1 MQQQTAECGGAL
13 EAVQEREESERQAL
27 LLLQRLQDL
36 KTWQSQQEAR
46 LLGEH
51 RQEVISLT
59 GDESEDEIDSRDDT
73 TISSMDSH
81 EEELH
86 RDQEDFHR
94 DFKEQE
100 EFFDQGGERIYT
112 KSAELEGV
120 IEEEEER
127 PLSPDNPEDQVVGSG
142 GPGRTFEQLLAQQ
155 LGDQGGVDHQGLQ
168 GDVDQK
174 NHHAAEGEAPRPKV
188 PRPFLRRGQGLTR
201 FNLPADPKLQP
212 SMVRN
217 KGKPNLDSVESRL
230 AQETQSFANKKT
242 APEDRHYIPSGK
254 PSPSPTVR
262 SQVSRPSPA
271 HKPPLGGSPSPAMKP
286 ATIPISSSAS
296 PPNHANG
303 KNFPVSAASG
313 QSPALRSIPLHPSS
327 NPPNR
332 LQLKSPNKPGV
343 SGVSNQGKPRV
354 GAPKPSSLPSPLHND
369 SVENSFR
376 EKLSV
381 QEKKN
386 QKDLKELAVFEMLE
400 DAAND
405 SSFCSTSSR
414 VKTLMNHSILP
425 SPQGKTRFT
434 SSTPAPSKGS
444 SSQMSTPGTGDPT
457 HSTPLDRQSNK
468 SEPSSLDPSLGE
480 TLMEDIRN
488 FLKTKQGGPPAG
500 KEEHLASD
508 GEDSEEWTD
517 EEDEADEEE
526 STMRQE
532 EEESIGSDWRERIAG
547 KEREREMNKENRE
560 AGERLEFSPP
570 EKMPKN
576 SPSYLIWSI
585 FTKEREERKKRAL
598 QLKSPAGQS
607 NTGPGVSG
615 SHKGGVARSAPARP
629 DSRATSQAQPV
640 KEELDYQGTLLH
652 MRVVEL
658 EHEIDSFKKE
668 TVKVQEIKKRLKTDR
683 EKLAQELK
691 EFERLKTEDK
701 KKLDE
706 EKRRLKRD
714 QLLAEKARKEAG
726 GSKCEECAD
735 TKTRMAALK
744 EELAKAEATWRKEV
758 ARLEEELAKVKQSK
772 LELEN
777 ENGKL
782 RLKKVGSKIRGRGR
796 NVEVVS
802 HRNREDVDEVD
813 GEGADSGFR
822 TSAGSGSLQESEDD
836 AMDAELRKSISS
848 TIYAALCQG
857 ESTES
862 PSLARRD
869 YSTGSSL
876 ESSLTLVSATTA
888 TTEHEAAI
896 VTDRDR
902 GTREKRFP
910 DGRLEVW
917 YSNGNR
923 KEVSG
928 DKSVTKVFYYNGD
941 VKESHKT
948 GLVRYLYSQT
958 KTWHTTHPDGK
969 EVLQF
974 SNGQEEVRLPDG
986 RMTISF
992 PDGSSKRIAPGG
1004 EEEVT
1009 FPNGTRVAVK
1019 PGGDKVLQLP
1029 NGEKEEHT
1037 RMWKRRSYPDG
1048 TVKILHADGRQETR
1062 YAGGRVRVKDSQ
1074 GNLVQD
1080 SANSN

>member
-1 MQQQTAECGGAL
+1 
-13 EAVQEREESERQAL
+13 
-27 LLLQRLQDL
+27 
-36 KTWQSQQEAR
+36 
-46 LLGEH
+46 
-51 RQEVISLT
+51 
-59 GDESEDEIDSRDDT
+59 
-73 TISSMDSH
+73 
-81 EEELH
+81 
-86 RDQEDFHR
+86 
-94 DFKEQE
+94 
-100 EFFDQGGERIYT
+100 
-112 KSAELEGV
+112 
-120 IEEEEER
+120 
-127 PLSPDNPEDQVVGSG
+127 
-142 GPGRTFEQLLAQQ
+142 
-155 LGDQGGVDHQGLQ
+155 
-168 GDVDQK
+168 
-174 NHHAAEGEAPRPKV
+174 
-188 PRPFLRRGQGLTR
+188 
-201 FNLPADPKLQP
+201 
-212 SMVRN
+212 
-217 KGKPNLDSVESRL
+217 
-230 AQETQSFANKKT
+230 
-242 APEDRHYIPSGK
+242 
-254 PSPSPTVR
+254 
-262 SQVSRPSPA
+262 
-271 HKPPLGGSPSPAMKP
+271 
-286 ATIPISSSAS
+286 
-296 PPNHANG
+296 
-303 KNFPVSAASG
+303 
-313 QSPALRSIPLHPSS
+313 
-327 NPPNR
+327 
-332 LQLKSPNKPGV
+332 
-343 SGVSNQGKPRV
+343 
-354 GAPKPSSLPSPLHND
+354 
-369 SVENSFR
+369 
-376 EKLSV
+376 
-381 QEKKN
+381 
-386 QKDLKELAVFEMLE
+386 
-400 DAAND
+400 
-405 SSFCSTSSR
+405 
-414 VKTLMNHSILP
+414 
-425 SPQGKTRFT
+425 
-434 SSTPAPSKGS
+434 
-444 SSQMSTPGTGDPT
+444 
-457 HSTPLDRQSNK
+457 
-468 SEPSSLDPSLGE
+468 
-480 TLMEDIRN
+480 MEDIKN
-488 FLKTKQGGPPAG
+488 FLKTKQQQGFPPPSAAR
-500 KEEHLASD
+500 EEQLASD
-508 GEDSEEWTD
+508 GEEDSEEWTD
-517 EEDEADEEE
+517 EEEEADEEE
-526 STMRQE
+526 STMREE
-532 EEESIGSDWRERIAG
+532 EEESIGRDWRERIAG
-547 KEREREMNKENRE
+547 KEKEREMNKENRE

-585 FTKEREERKKRAL
+585 FTKEREERRKRAL
-598 QLKSPAGQS
+598 QSKTPTGQG
-607 NTGPGVSG
+607 NTGGPAGVSG
-615 SHKGGVARSAPARP
+615 AHKGGVARSAPARP
-629 DSRATSQAQPV
+629 DSRASQQQHPV

-691 EFERLKTEDK
+691 DFERLKTEDK

-714 QLLAEKARKEAG
+714 QLLVEKARKEAG

-735 TKTRMAALK
+735 TKARMAALK
-744 EELAKAEATWRKEV
+744 EELAKAEANWRKEV
-758 ARLEEELAKVKQSK
+758 GRLEEELAKVKQSK

-802 HRNREDVDEVD
+802 HRKQDDVDEVD
-813 GEGADSGFR
+813 GGEGVDSGFR

-888 TTEHEAAI
+888 TTEHEAAV

-969 EVLQF
+969 EILQF

-986 RMTISF
+986 TMTISF
-992 PDGSSKRIAPGG
+992 PDGSSKRINPGG

-1019 PGGDKVLQLP
+1019 PGGDKVFFFL
-1029 NGEKEEHT
+1029 
-1037 RMWKRRSYPDG
+1037 
-1048 TVKILHADGRQETR
+1048 
-1062 YAGGRVRVKDSQ
+1062 
-1074 GNLVQD
+1074 
-1080 SANSN
+1080 

>member
-1 MQQQTAECGGAL
+1 
-13 EAVQEREESERQAL
+13 
-27 LLLQRLQDL
+27 
-36 KTWQSQQEAR
+36 
-46 LLGEH
+46 
-51 RQEVISLT
+51 
-59 GDESEDEIDSRDDT
+59 
-73 TISSMDSH
+73 
-81 EEELH
+81 
-86 RDQEDFHR
+86 
-94 DFKEQE
+94 
-100 EFFDQGGERIYT
+100 
-112 KSAELEGV
+112 
-120 IEEEEER
+120 
-127 PLSPDNPEDQVVGSG
+127 
-142 GPGRTFEQLLAQQ
+142 
-155 LGDQGGVDHQGLQ
+155 
-168 GDVDQK
+168 
-174 NHHAAEGEAPRPKV
+174 
-188 PRPFLRRGQGLTR
+188 
-201 FNLPADPKLQP
+201 
-212 SMVRN
+212 
-217 KGKPNLDSVESRL
+217 
-230 AQETQSFANKKT
+230 
-242 APEDRHYIPSGK
+242 
-254 PSPSPTVR
+254 
-262 SQVSRPSPA
+262 
-271 HKPPLGGSPSPAMKP
+271 
-286 ATIPISSSAS
+286 
-296 PPNHANG
+296 
-303 KNFPVSAASG
+303 
-313 QSPALRSIPLHPSS
+313 
-327 NPPNR
+327 
-332 LQLKSPNKPGV
+332 
-343 SGVSNQGKPRV
+343 
-354 GAPKPSSLPSPLHND
+354 
-369 SVENSFR
+369 
-376 EKLSV
+376 
-381 QEKKN
+381 
-386 QKDLKELAVFEMLE
+386 
-400 DAAND
+400 
-405 SSFCSTSSR
+405 
-414 VKTLMNHSILP
+414 
-425 SPQGKTRFT
+425 
-434 SSTPAPSKGS
+434 
-444 SSQMSTPGTGDPT
+444 MSTPGTGDPT
-457 HSTPLDRQSNK
+457 HSTPLERQSNRQQQGQD
-468 SEPSSLDPSLGE
+468 EPSSLDPSLGE
-480 TLMEDIRN
+480 TLMEDIKN
-488 FLKTKQGGPPAG
+488 FLKTKQQQGFPPPSAAR
-500 KEEHLASD
+500 EEQLASD
-508 GEDSEEWTD
+508 GEEDSEEWTD
-517 EEDEADEEE
+517 EEEEADEEE
-526 STMRQE
+526 STMREE
-532 EEESIGSDWRERIAG
+532 EEESIGRDWRERIAG
-547 KEREREMNKENRE
+547 KEKEREMNKENRE

-585 FTKEREERKKRAL
+585 FTKEREERRKRAL
-598 QLKSPAGQS
+598 QSKTPTGQG
-607 NTGPGVSG
+607 NTGGPAGVSG
-615 SHKGGVARSAPARP
+615 AHKGGVARSAPARP
-629 DSRATSQAQPV
+629 DSRASQQQHPV

-691 EFERLKTEDK
+691 DFERLKTEDK

-714 QLLAEKARKEAG
+714 QLLVEKARKEAG

-735 TKTRMAALK
+735 TKARMAALK
-744 EELAKAEATWRKEV
+744 EELAKAEANWRKEV
-758 ARLEEELAKVKQSK
+758 GRLEEELAKVKQSK

-802 HRNREDVDEVD
+802 HRKQDDVDEVD
-813 GEGADSGFR
+813 GGEGVDSGFR

-888 TTEHEAAI
+888 TTEHEAAV

-969 EVLQF
+969 EILQF

-986 RMTISF
+986 TMTISF
-992 PDGSSKRIAPGG
+992 PDGSSKRINPGG

-1019 PGGDKVLQLP
+1019 PGGDKVFFFL
-1029 NGEKEEHT
+1029 
-1037 RMWKRRSYPDG
+1037 
-1048 TVKILHADGRQETR
+1048 
-1062 YAGGRVRVKDSQ
+1062 
-1074 GNLVQD
+1074 
-1080 SANSN
+1080 

>member
-1 MQQQTAECGGAL
+1 
-13 EAVQEREESERQAL
+13 
-27 LLLQRLQDL
+27 
-36 KTWQSQQEAR
+36 
-46 LLGEH
+46 
-51 RQEVISLT
+51 
-59 GDESEDEIDSRDDT
+59 
-73 TISSMDSH
+73 
-81 EEELH
+81 
-86 RDQEDFHR
+86 
-94 DFKEQE
+94 
-100 EFFDQGGERIYT
+100 
-112 KSAELEGV
+112 
-120 IEEEEER
+120 
-127 PLSPDNPEDQVVGSG
+127 
-142 GPGRTFEQLLAQQ
+142 
-155 LGDQGGVDHQGLQ
+155 
-168 GDVDQK
+168 
-174 NHHAAEGEAPRPKV
+174 
-188 PRPFLRRGQGLTR
+188 
-201 FNLPADPKLQP
+201 
-212 SMVRN
+212 
-217 KGKPNLDSVESRL
+217 
-230 AQETQSFANKKT
+230 
-242 APEDRHYIPSGK
+242 
-254 PSPSPTVR
+254 
-262 SQVSRPSPA
+262 
-271 HKPPLGGSPSPAMKP
+271 
-286 ATIPISSSAS
+286 
-296 PPNHANG
+296 
-303 KNFPVSAASG
+303 
-313 QSPALRSIPLHPSS
+313 
-327 NPPNR
+327 
-332 LQLKSPNKPGV
+332 
-343 SGVSNQGKPRV
+343 
-354 GAPKPSSLPSPLHND
+354 
-369 SVENSFR
+369 
-376 EKLSV
+376 
-381 QEKKN
+381 
-386 QKDLKELAVFEMLE
+386 
-400 DAAND
+400 
-405 SSFCSTSSR
+405 
-414 VKTLMNHSILP
+414 
-425 SPQGKTRFT
+425 
-434 SSTPAPSKGS
+434 
-444 SSQMSTPGTGDPT
+444 
-457 HSTPLDRQSNK
+457 
-468 SEPSSLDPSLGE
+468 
-480 TLMEDIRN
+480 MEDIRN
-488 FLKTKQGGPPAG
+488 FLKTKQQPVPQS

-508 GEDSEEWTD
+508 GEEDSEEWTD
-517 EEDEADEEE
+517 EEEELDEDEDE

-532 EEESIGSDWRERIAG
+532 EEESIGRDWRERIAG
-547 KEREREMNKENRE
+547 KEKEREMNKENRE
-560 AGERLEFSPP
+560 TAGERLEFSPP

-585 FTKEREERKKRAL
+585 FTKEREERRKRAL
-598 QLKSPAGQS
+598 QSKSPAGQGA
-607 NTGPGVSG
+607 NAGGAGATAGA

-629 DSRATSQAQPV
+629 SQVQQPAV

-691 EFERLKTEDK
+691 DFERLKTEDK

-714 QLLAEKARKEAG
+714 QLLVEKSRKETG
-726 GSKCEECAD
+726 IGSKCEECAE
-735 TKTRMAALK
+735 TKTRMASLK
-744 EELAKAEATWRKEV
+744 DELVKAEATWRKEV
-758 ARLEEELAKVKQSK
+758 ARLEEELVKVKQSK

-782 RLKKVGSKIRGRGR
+782 RLKKVGSKVTRGRGR

-802 HRNREDVDEVD
+802 HCKRDQDVDEVD
-813 GEGADSGFR
+813 GGEGEEGADSGFR
-822 TSAGSGSLQESEDD
+822 TSAGSGSLQESETDD

-857 ESTES
+857 ESMES

-876 ESSLTLVSATTA
+876 ESSLTLVSTTTA
-888 TTEHEAAI
+888 TTEHEAAAV

-923 KEVSG
+923 KEVSV

-986 RMTISF
+986 TMTISF
-992 PDGSSKRIAPGG
+992 PDGSSKRINPGG

-1080 SANSN
+1080 SANNT

>member
-1 MQQQTAECGGAL
+1 MQQQQTAECGGAL

-86 RDQEDFHR
+86 RDQEDFSG
-94 DFKEQE
+94 DFKESE
-100 EFFDQGGERIYT
+100 EFFDPGGEQIYT

-120 IEEEEER
+120 IEEEEEP

-155 LGDQGGVDHQGLQ
+155 LGDQGGVDQQGLH

-174 NHHAAEGEAPRPKV
+174 NHQAAGGGEAPRPKV

-217 KGKPNLDSVESRL
+217 KGKPNLESVESRL

-262 SQVSRPSPA
+262 SQQQSRPSPA
-271 HKPPLGGSPSPAMKP
+271 HNKSPLGGGTPSPAMKLGTMP
-286 ATIPISSSAS
+286 TSS
-296 PPNHANG
+296 PPNFANS
-303 KNFPVSAASG
+303 KSSPAPPPASG
-313 QSPALRSIPLHPSS
+313 QSPALRSIPVQPSS

-332 LQLKSPNKPGV
+332 LQLKSPSKTSQGKP
-343 SGVSNQGKPRV
+343 GVSNQGKPRV

-434 SSTPAPSKGS
+434 SSTPAPNKGS

-457 HSTPLDRQSNK
+457 HSTPLERQSNRQQQGQD
-468 SEPSSLDPSLGE
+468 EPSSLDPSLGE
-480 TLMEDIRN
+480 TLMEDIKN
-488 FLKTKQGGPPAG
+488 FLKTKQQQGPPPPSAAR
-500 KEEHLASD
+500 EEQLASD
-508 GEDSEEWTD
+508 GEEDSEEWTD
-517 EEDEADEEE
+517 EEEEADEEE
-526 STMRQE
+526 STMREE
-532 EEESIGSDWRERIAG
+532 EEESIGRDWRERIAG
-547 KEREREMNKENRE
+547 KEKEREMNKENRE

-585 FTKEREERKKRAL
+585 FTKEREERRKRAL
-598 QLKSPAGQS
+598 QSKTPTGQG
-607 NTGPGVSG
+607 NTGGPAGVSG
-615 SHKGGVARSAPARP
+615 AHKGGVARSAPARP
-629 DSRATSQAQPV
+629 DSRASQQQHPV

-691 EFERLKTEDK
+691 DFERLKTED
-701 KKLDE
+701 
-706 EKRRLKRD
+706 
-714 QLLAEKARKEAG
+714 RK
-726 GSKCEECAD
+726 S
-735 TKTRMAALK
+735 
-744 EELAKAEATWRKEV
+744 WRK
-758 ARLEEELAKVKQSK
+758 S
-772 LELEN
+772 
-777 ENGKL
+777 
-782 RLKKVGSKIRGRGR
+782 
-796 NVEVVS
+796 
-802 HRNREDVDEVD
+802 
-813 GEGADSGFR
+813 
-822 TSAGSGSLQESEDD
+822 
-836 AMDAELRKSISS
+836 
-848 TIYAALCQG
+848 
-857 ESTES
+857 
-862 PSLARRD
+862 
-869 YSTGSSL
+869 
-876 ESSLTLVSATTA
+876 
-888 TTEHEAAI
+888 
-896 VTDRDR
+896 
-902 GTREKRFP
+902 
-910 DGRLEVW
+910 
-917 YSNGNR
+917 
-923 KEVSG
+923 
-928 DKSVTKVFYYNGD
+928 
-941 VKESHKT
+941 
-948 GLVRYLYSQT
+948 
-958 KTWHTTHPDGK
+958 
-969 EVLQF
+969 
-974 SNGQEEVRLPDG
+974 
-986 RMTISF
+986 
-992 PDGSSKRIAPGG
+992 
-1004 EEEVT
+1004 
-1009 FPNGTRVAVK
+1009 
-1019 PGGDKVLQLP
+1019 
-1029 NGEKEEHT
+1029 
-1037 RMWKRRSYPDG
+1037 
-1048 TVKILHADGRQETR
+1048 
-1062 YAGGRVRVKDSQ
+1062 
-1074 GNLVQD
+1074 
-1080 SANSN
+1080 